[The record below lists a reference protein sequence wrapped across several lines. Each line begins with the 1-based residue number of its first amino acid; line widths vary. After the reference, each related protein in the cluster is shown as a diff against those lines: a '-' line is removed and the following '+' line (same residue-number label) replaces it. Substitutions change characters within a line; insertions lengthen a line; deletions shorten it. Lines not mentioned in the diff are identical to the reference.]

1 MEIFFFF
8 LPTCLP
14 AFFASWIIQ
23 SKIYQVGL
31 TKIGVHEGL
40 QGWKAA
46 AEAAWPELSAS
57 AWADKDVLGW
67 MMAVAQSEMVKSG

>member
-1 MEIFFFF
+1 MEIFFF

-14 AFFASWIIQ
+14 AFFGSWIIQ

-31 TKIGVHEGL
+31 TKIGVHEEL
-40 QGWKAA
+40 WGWNVAV
-46 AEAAWPELSAS
+46 EAGWPELSES

-67 MMAVAQSEMVKSG
+67 MMARSESEMVESG